1 MSSPA
6 PPAFRS
12 IDPAAAEA
20 LVRDGSV
27 RVVDV
32 RSPEEYV
39 NLGHIP
45 GAALLPLDLI
55 PSAAATL
62 PRDGKPTLIYCE
74 HGVRSAHAAR
84 FLAQAGFENLLSMVG
99 GLSCWRGPRAF
110 AAAEGFAPLG
120 PSSWLLENADLL
132 PRGGAALDLACGS
145 GRHAL
150 LLAGAGCDV
159 RAIDRDATTL
169 ASLRDTAGRLRLPV
183 TVETLDLETGGVDLG
198 AARYD
203 LILVVH
209 YLHRPLFPAILR
221 ALRKGG
227 ALIYETFTVDQAA
240 RGNPTNPDFLLQHG
254 ELARLVSPLSIVRE
268 RDGEFEG
275 RCVAGVGARKSE

>member
-1 MSSPA
+1 MA
-6 PPAFRS
+6 TLDPPASRS
-12 IDPAAAEA
+12 IDPDEAEA
-20 LVRDGSV
+20 LVRDGAV
-27 RVVDV
+27 RVLDV
-32 RSPEEYV
+32 RSLEEFV
-39 NLGHIP
+39 SLGHIP

-62 PRDGKPTLIYCE
+62 PRDGRPILIYCE

-84 FLAQAGFENLLSMVG
+84 FLARAGFGNLLNMAG
-99 GLSCWRGPRAF
+99 GLSRWRGPRDF
-110 AAAEGFAPLG
+110 TLGEGFAPLG

-150 LLAGAGCDV
+150 LLAGAGCQV
-159 RAIDRDATTL
+159 RAIDKDAAAL
-169 ASLRDTAGRLRLPV
+169 ASLRDTVARLQLPV
-183 TVETLDLETGGVDLG
+183 AVETLDLETGGVDLG

-221 ALRKGG
+221 ALRKRGV
-227 ALIYETFTVDQAA
+227 LIYETFTVDQAA
-240 RGNPTNPDFLLQHG
+240 RGGPTNPDFLLQHG
-254 ELARLVSPLSIVRE
+254 ELARLVEPLSIVRE

-275 RCVAGVGARKSE
+275 RCAAGVAARKLE